1 MCRHSLVLLT
11 FTLNTLHQALDHHNT
26 ASFTE
31 YAFTSYHSQ
40 SRTHGNQASMHKHL
54 DHVEST
60 LNKEERKNHVSIPLL
75 GRTVHPKHPPIPSR
89 SSSLTQKKTD

>member
-1 MCRHSLVLLT
+1 MPFITQSLPINWNNSNIRPDTMCRHSLVLLT

-60 LNKEERKNHVSIPLL
+60 LNKEERKNHVSIPPT
-75 GRTVHPKHPPIPSR
+75 G
-89 SSSLTQKKTD
+89 